1 MGLLLYVSEH
11 QRCLPA
17 WGKQDVNKK
26 QKSGGPTLPT
36 YRLYLLR
43 KQNSSLH
50 EISAQSFLTEIS
62 SMIQQF
68 NKQKSLSLFGNFPK
82 RFLQLF

>member
-11 QRCLPA
+11 QMCLPA

-36 YRLYLLR
+36 Y
-43 KQNSSLH
+43 
-50 EISAQSFLTEIS
+50 
-62 SMIQQF
+62 
-68 NKQKSLSLFGNFPK
+68 
-82 RFLQLF
+82 